1 MKERFPAMVRIS
13 ERTFEIRTKLN
24 GDSGRVGVKGRD
36 ERQSTAPLT
45 PTRPPREAVR
55 TFQLTGV
62 QAVIHGA
69 RRLGCSNSGT
79 DLRAS
84 MGKDRETDVRS
95 GADRAGL
102 SRCLPK
108 DQAGGAAERSQGF
121 QQHV

>member
-69 RRLGCSNSGT
+69 RDCRGGT
-79 DLRAS
+79 AGICFVLMCRRVW
-84 MGKDRETDVRS
+84 GLCGRS
-95 GADRAGL
+95 SPL
-102 SRCLPK
+102 
-108 DQAGGAAERSQGF
+108 
-121 QQHV
+121 

>member
-69 RRLGCSNSGT
+69 RRLGCGNSGDVVT
-79 DLRAS
+79 DAGAS
-84 MGKDRETDVRS
+84 RT
-95 GADRAGL
+95 ADIKVFPDMSPAVDCKL
-102 SRCLPK
+102 HL
-108 DQAGGAAERSQGF
+108 E
-121 QQHV
+121 

>member
-24 GDSGRVGVKGRD
+24 GDSGRVGVKGQD

-55 TFQLTGV
+55 LFQLTGV

-69 RRLGCSNSGT
+69 QHCVYSRLTGQGDGID
-79 DLRAS
+79 DLPNRAALWQTN
-84 MGKDRETDVRS
+84 E
-95 GADRAGL
+95 
-102 SRCLPK
+102 
-108 DQAGGAAERSQGF
+108 
-121 QQHV
+121 